1 MEEFLVSL
9 VVGRRDIPKKFAS
22 VYEQLRSCGAIAKDS
37 RLYRLAPVFMLARV
51 HKNSGA
57 LFAHNIANPKDR
69 GLRLRSGRERHANA
83 LVDGDLVLL
92 LIKSKEPRI
101 IKVLNRHSA
110 PASRLLC
117 LVQKKGKIIALDCKS
132 LEPISLPFSQKS
144 LRALPK
150 YCVLEYSAGQITKVL
165 GSLLDP
171 SVDEKLILAK
181 YHFADGFSQG
191 AQAFAKSFGD
201 VDVSCYPQRA
211 NLCDKPFITI
221 DPSDAK
227 DHDDAVF
234 WEQDSHT
241 LYIAIADVSEYV
253 LPNTELDTQAKAR
266 CFSLY
271 FPHICYPMLP
281 NALSQSL
288 CSLRANEPKLALVW
302 EIALHRR
309 TKLPKSAK
317 LYEALITPR
326 ANISYEQAQGILD
339 SRGDF
344 GALESSLAHFSWL
357 CDLYAITQKLK
368 AKRLTKGYDFITS
381 DTTMRLNPQGTIES
395 IHTHTACPSHSLIE
409 ESMLLANILSAQVL
423 ADLCEGGG
431 IYRAHE
437 PPSDDRIY
445 ALFSQAKELGYTI
458 PKGDF
463 HAQIQALQKEALKRG
478 ESVRKQLDTLIIKAQ
493 KEARYTDKKE
503 AHFGLGFEAYTHF
516 TSPIRR
522 YSDLIAHRLLKIAMR
537 DNPKRVVVANA
548 PTTLGDKTRKQIAYV
563 LESSSAMI
571 PLLNER
577 ERQISRAEA
586 EFKDR
591 KYAREAQALIGAVVQ
606 VCVVDERYPA
616 LGVVAEDSAL
626 GEQCGSVADFLKKH
640 RLSASGIPCFVK
652 GTNAKF
658 ANLPQNERSEV
669 SLENPQSSHSPTAK
683 QATAV
688 QGEAAA
694 GFFRIPRIL
703 KEDNQGDFKQSAPS
717 SLRADKIGAAK
728 QGAAAASLVIHT
740 KTTTQAQSPKAAPL
754 LQGARVV
761 ISQSSCELMREG
773 IYTAAIERVDLIA
786 ARIYVQIP

>member
-22 VYEQLRSCGAIAKDS
+22 VYEQLRACGAIAKDS

-51 HKNSGA
+51 HKNSGG
-57 LFAHNIANPKDR
+57 LFAHNIASPKDR
-69 GLRLRSGRERHANA
+69 GLRLRSGRDRRANA
-83 LVDGDLVLL
+83 LADGDLVLL
-92 LIKSKEPRI
+92 LTKPKEPRL
-101 IKVLNRHSA
+101 IKVLNRSSA
-110 PASRLLC
+110 LASRLLC
-117 LVQKKGKIIALDCKS
+117 LVQKRGKIIALDCKS

-165 GSLLDP
+165 GSLLEP
-171 SVDEKLILAK
+171 SIDEKLILAK
-181 YHFADGFSQG
+181 YNFADSFSQA

-201 VDVSCYPQRA
+201 VDVGCYPERA

-234 WEQDSHT
+234 WDQDSHT

-253 LPNTELDTQAKAR
+253 LLNTELDTQAKAR

-302 EIALHRR
+302 EITLHRR
-309 TKLPKSAK
+309 TKLPRSAK

-326 ANISYEQAQGILD
+326 ANISYEQAQAILD

-381 DTTMRLNPQGTIES
+381 DTTMRLNPKGTIES
-395 IHTHTACPSHSLIE
+395 IHTHAACPSHSLIE

-423 ADLCEGGG
+423 AGICEDGG

-458 PKGDF
+458 KSSNL

-478 ESVRKQLDTLIIKAQ
+478 ESARKQLDTLIIKAQ

-522 YSDLIAHRLLKIAMR
+522 YGDLIAHRLLKIAMR

-548 PTTLGDKTRKQIAYV
+548 PTTLGSKARKQVAYA

-577 ERQISRAEA
+577 ERQISRAEV

-591 KYAREAQALIGAVVQ
+591 KYAREAQALMGAVVQ

-616 LGVVAEDSAL
+616 FGVVCAGDSAL
-626 GEQCGSVADFLKKH
+626 GEQCGSVADF
-640 RLSASGIPCFVK
+640 VK
-652 GTNAKF
+652 GANAKF
-658 ANLPQNERSEV
+658 ANLPQN
-669 SLENPQSSHSPTAK
+669 PQSSHSPTA
-683 QATAV
+683 
-688 QGEAAA
+688 
-694 GFFRIPRIL
+694 IPRIL
-703 KEDNQGDFKQSAPS
+703 KEDNQGDFKQSAS
-717 SLRADKIGAAK
+717 LSLRADSGGVAK

-740 KTTTQAQSPKAAPL
+740 KTAKQARSHKAAPL

-773 IYTAAIERVDLIA
+773 IYTAVIERVDLIA

>member
-22 VYEQLRSCGAIAKDS
+22 VYEQLRACGAIAKDS
-37 RLYRLAPVFMLARV
+37 RLYKLAPVFMLARI

-57 LFAHNIANPKDR
+57 LFAQNIANPKDR
-69 GLRLRSGRERHANA
+69 GLRLRRGRDRRANA
-83 LVDGDLVLL
+83 LADGDLVLL
-92 LIKSKEPRI
+92 LTKPKEPRL
-101 IKVLNRHSA
+101 IKVLSCSSV
-110 PASRLLC
+110 PVSRLLC
-117 LVQKKGKIIALDCKS
+117 LVQKRGKIIALDCKS

-150 YCVLEYSAGQITKVL
+150 HCVLEYSAGQITKVL

-171 SVDEKLILAK
+171 SVDEKLVLAK
-181 YHFADGFSQG
+181 YNFADSFSQA
-191 AQAFAKSFGD
+191 AQVFAQSFGD
-201 VDVSCYPQRA
+201 VDARCYPDRV

-234 WEQDSHT
+234 WDQGSHT

-253 LPNTELDTQAKAR
+253 LPNTELDIQAKSR

-271 FPHICYPMLP
+271 FPHTCYPMLP

-302 EIALHRR
+302 EIMLHRR
-309 TKLPKSAK
+309 TKLPRSAR

-326 ANISYEQAQGILD
+326 ANISYEQAQAILD
-339 SRGDF
+339 SGETR
-344 GALESSLAHFSWL
+344 ACKLESSLAHFSWL
-357 CDLYAITQKLK
+357 RDLYAITQKLK

-381 DTTMRLNPQGTIES
+381 DTTMRLNPQGAIES

-423 ADLCEGGG
+423 AGICEDGG

-445 ALFSQAKELGYTI
+445 ALFAHTKELGYTI
-458 PKGDF
+458 KGSNF
-463 HAQIQALQKEALKRG
+463 HAQIQALQQEALKRG
-478 ESVRKQLDTLIIKAQ
+478 ESARKQLDTLIIKAQ
-493 KEARYTDKKE
+493 KEARYTDRKE
-503 AHFGLGFEAYTHF
+503 VHFGLGFEAYTHF

-537 DNPKRVVVANA
+537 DDPRRVIMANA
-548 PTTLGDKTRKQIAYV
+548 IIALGDKARKQIAYV
-563 LESSSAMI
+563 LESSSVMV

-591 KYAREAQALIGAVVQ
+591 KYAREAQAHSGAVVLVQ
-606 VCVVDERYPA
+606 VVDERYPV
-616 LGVVAEDSAL
+616 LGVVVAKDLAL
-626 GEQCGSVADFLKKH
+626 PNKH
-640 RLSASGIPCFVK
+640 RLTPSTRLVLDNHC
-652 GTNAKF
+652 TNF
-658 ANLPQNERSEV
+658 AIKRDADCK
-669 SLENPQSSHSPTAK
+669 SSSPAHNTA
-683 QATAV
+683 
-688 QGEAAA
+688 
-694 GFFRIPRIL
+694 IPRIL
-703 KEDNQGDFKQSAPS
+703 EEESLAHGEFQTTLESKKLDSSSTQSS
-717 SLRADKIGAAK
+717 RKK
-728 QGAAAASLVIHT
+728 
-740 KTTTQAQSPKAAPL
+740 APL

-761 ISQSSCELMREG
+761 ISQSSYELMREN
-773 IYTAAIERVDLIA
+773 IYTAVIERVDLIT

>member
-51 HKNSGA
+51 HKNSGG
-57 LFAHNIANPKDR
+57 LFAHNIASPKDR
-69 GLRLRSGRERHANA
+69 GLRLRSGRDRRANA
-83 LVDGDLVLL
+83 LADGDLVLL

-110 PASRLLC
+110 LASRLLC
-117 LVQKKGKIIALDCKS
+117 LVQKRGKIIALDCKS

-165 GSLLDP
+165 GSLLEP
-171 SVDEKLILAK
+171 SIDEKLILAK
-181 YHFADGFSQG
+181 YNFADGFSQG

-201 VDVSCYPQRA
+201 VDVNCYPQRA
-211 NLCDKPFITI
+211 NLCNKPFITI

-326 ANISYEQAQGILD
+326 ANISYEQAQAILD

-463 HAQIQALQKEALKRG
+463 HAQIQALQAQAKKRG
-478 ESVRKQLDTLIIKAQ
+478 EREQIDTRIIKAQ

-616 LGVVAEDSAL
+616 FGVVCAGDSAL
-626 GEQCGSVADFLKKH
+626 GEQCGSVADF
-640 RLSASGIPCFVK
+640 VK
-652 GTNAKF
+652 GANAKF
-658 ANLPQNERSEV
+658 ANLPQN
-669 SLENPQSSHSPTAK
+669 PQSSHSPTA
-683 QATAV
+683 
-688 QGEAAA
+688 
-694 GFFRIPRIL
+694 IPRIL
-703 KEDNQGDFKQSAPS
+703 KEDNQGDFKQSAS
-717 SLRADKIGAAK
+717 LSLRADSGGVAK

-740 KTTTQAQSPKAAPL
+740 KTTKQAQSPKAAPL

>member
-22 VYEQLRSCGAIAKDS
+22 VYEQLRACGAIAKDS

-51 HKNSGA
+51 HKNSGG
-57 LFAHNIANPKDR
+57 LFAHNIASPKDR
-69 GLRLRSGRERHANA
+69 GLRLRSGRDRRANA
-83 LVDGDLVLL
+83 LADGDLVLL
-92 LIKSKEPRI
+92 LTKPKEPRL
-101 IKVLNRHSA
+101 IKVLNRSSA

-117 LVQKKGKIIALDCKS
+117 LVQKRGKIIALDCKS

-171 SVDEKLILAK
+171 SIDEKLILAK
-181 YHFADGFSQG
+181 YNFADSFSQA

-201 VDVSCYPQRA
+201 VDVGCYPERA

-234 WEQDSHT
+234 WDQDSHT

-309 TKLPKSAK
+309 TKLPRSAK

-326 ANISYEQAQGILD
+326 ANISYEQAQAILD
-339 SRGDF
+339 SRRL
-344 GALESSLAHFSWL
+344 ACELESSLARFSWL
-357 CDLYAITQKLK
+357 RDLYAITQKLK
-368 AKRLTKGYDFITS
+368 AKRLEKGYDFITS
-381 DTTMRLNPQGTIES
+381 DTTMRLNHQGTIES
-395 IHTHTACPSHSLIE
+395 IHTHAACPSHSLIE

-423 ADLCEGGG
+423 ADICEGGG

-437 PPSDDRIY
+437 SPSDDRIY

-458 PKGDF
+458 KSSNL

-478 ESVRKQLDTLIIKAQ
+478 ESARKQLDTLIIKAQ

-537 DNPKRVVVANA
+537 DNPKRVVMANA
-548 PTTLGDKTRKQIAYV
+548 PTTLGGKARKQVAYV

-577 ERQISRAEA
+577 ERQIARAEV

-616 LGVVAEDSAL
+616 LGVVCAGDS
-626 GEQCGSVADFLKKH
+626 K
-640 RLSASGIPCFVK
+640 
-652 GTNAKF
+652 
-658 ANLPQNERSEV
+658 
-669 SLENPQSSHSPTAK
+669 
-683 QATAV
+683 
-688 QGEAAA
+688 
-694 GFFRIPRIL
+694 
-703 KEDNQGDFKQSAPS
+703 GDFKQSAFS
-717 SLRADKIGAAK
+717 SLRADNGGVA
-728 QGAAAASLVIHT
+728 IHT
-740 KTTTQAQSPKAAPL
+740 KTAKQVRSPKAAPL

-773 IYTAAIERVDLIA
+773 IYTAVIERVDLIA